1 MGYKVVVVE
10 SFKSDRCVGSPPFCA
25 NELVIAL
32 DLRGFESLG
41 ELAVRFSPRAARG
54 IVVLLLAAGAQNSAG

>member
-41 ELAVRFSPRAARG
+41 ELAVRFSPRAA
-54 IVVLLLAAGAQNSAG
+54 

>member
-1 MGYKVVVVE
+1 VQPQCLADVPAVARGALMGYKVVVVE

-41 ELAVRFSPRAARG
+41 ELAVRFSPRAA
-54 IVVLLLAAGAQNSAG
+54 